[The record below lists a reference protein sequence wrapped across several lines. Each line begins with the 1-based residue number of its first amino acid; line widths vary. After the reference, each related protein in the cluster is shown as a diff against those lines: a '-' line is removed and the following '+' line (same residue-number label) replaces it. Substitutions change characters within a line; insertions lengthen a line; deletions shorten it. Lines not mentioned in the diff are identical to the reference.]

1 MLGLTI
7 TLLLLLRD
15 RISSISLRGMQSHR
29 RALPAF
35 AATRPSTTVLGM
47 SRGRKGGH
55 TMSHFR
61 RRRGSGREDK
71 NGAPRQDPNAS
82 TQRFTPYSLG
92 ATGADPSTEPQ
103 PGRSPRRPE
112 PETKIVE
119 PASGAPNE
127 PAAYEQL
134 GEHVSTVLSSADEAA
149 KRLQAS
155 ATKEAER
162 TRGEAEEYAQKTRAA
177 ADAYA
182 EQRRESAE
190 TEASAIT
197 ADAEKRARDVR
208 TAADEQ
214 AADIQ
219 RDAIRRRE
227 ALLQES
233 ERSEE
238 RLQDLLKVFRTMTE
252 RLENLVSATDG
263 PKSEKTEASIDEKLS
278 EAVAESRGSAPS
290 PGVPRMRG

>member
-1 MLGLTI
+1 
-7 TLLLLLRD
+7 
-15 RISSISLRGMQSHR
+15 
-29 RALPAF
+29 
-35 AATRPSTTVLGM
+35 
-47 SRGRKGGH
+47 
-55 TMSHFR
+55 MSHFR
-61 RRRGSGREDK
+61 RRRGSGREDE
-71 NGAPRQDPNAS
+71 NGVPRQDPNAS

-92 ATGADPSTEPQ
+92 ATGPDRSTEPQ
-103 PGRSPRRPE
+103 PGKSPRRTE
-112 PETKIVE
+112 PETNIVE
-119 PASGAPNE
+119 PASGPPND
-127 PAAYEQL
+127 PTAYERL

-162 TRGEAEEYAQKTRAA
+162 IRGEAAEYAQKTRAA
-177 ADAYA
+177 SDAYA

-208 TAADEQ
+208 NAADEQ

-238 RLQDLLKVFRTMTE
+238 RLQNLLKVFRAITE
-252 RLENLVSATDG
+252 RLENLVSATDH
-263 PKSEKTEASIDEKLS
+263 PHSEKTEASIDEELT

-290 PGVPRMRG
+290 PEAPRARD